1 MHDVWIKNMRW
12 NLQILNISLGIH
24 SLTKAYDI
32 YEGLAEGG
40 EDCHFCKDVCHYKL
54 YKTAKKKK
62 KAALGHN
69 KPNKHVPGF
78 IKSYDFQIWPK
89 SWCEGWRCDLTV
101 RSFFL
106 PLSLRGCNLPEWPL
120 SPHPLGCMKNSPG
133 LPIRVSLNQGAGVTA
148 ATRMTLLS
156 LGI

>member
-1 MHDVWIKNMRW
+1 MTW

-32 YEGLAEGG
+32 YKSVAEGG

-54 YKTAKKKK
+54 YKTEK
-62 KAALGHN
+62 KAWEKSALGHN
-69 KPNKHVPGF
+69 KPNKHVHNRVF
-78 IKSYDFQIWPK
+78 IQSYDFKSMTKILMWGLKMWPD
-89 SWCEGWRCDLTV
+89 CQVAL
-101 RSFFL
+101 SFSL
-106 PLSLRGCNLPEWPL
+106 PLSLRGCDLPEWAL

>member
-1 MHDVWIKNMRW
+1 MRW

-32 YEGLAEGG
+32 YESLAEGG
-40 EDCHFCKDVCHYKL
+40 ENCHFCKDVCHYKL
-54 YKTAKKKK
+54 YKTEK
-62 KAALGHN
+62 KAWGKKVHLATINQISMCTTGFLYNRMIFKSMTKILMWGLKMWPDCQVAL
-69 KPNKHVPGF
+69 
-78 IKSYDFQIWPK
+78 
-89 SWCEGWRCDLTV
+89 
-101 RSFFL
+101 SFSL
-106 PLSLRGCNLPEWPL
+106 PLSLRGCDLPEWAL